1 MKKHIQAFCLAVL
14 TAFIILLPVA
24 TEAAEQTVPILS
36 IDGSGKSTA
45 SPDQAFISLG
55 VITQAPEAQDAQS
68 QNSAI
73 ANAIQASLS
82 EIGIPEKCIQTRNY
96 SFQILYSHE
105 RGHQDE
111 ITGYTV
117 NNTVTVEVN
126 DVSLVGKVIDA
137 ALSNGANRVSS
148 LTFNIRDTK
157 QLRKEA
163 LSNAIKD
170 AREKADIIASGLGKS
185 IVGVQNVSES
195 SGNIQPRVYGN
206 MMLAR
211 SAAMDTTPI
220 EAGTIDLSAS
230 VHIDFILSN

>member
-1 MKKHIQAFCLAVL
+1 MKTMKNLCFALLAACVFFLPAAAQASEKTNVS
-14 TAFIILLPVA
+14 ILSVDGSGA
-24 TEAAEQTVPILS
+24 GQTVP
-36 IDGSGKSTA
+36 
-45 SPDQAFISLG
+45 DQARISIG
-55 VITQAPEAQDAQS
+55 VTSHSSDAKQAQQENAERA
-68 QNSAI
+68 SAI
-73 ANAIQASLS
+73 QNALTTF
-82 EIGIPEKCIQTRNY
+82 GIPEKCIQTRNY